1 MGNCTWP
8 IQLQVVY
15 CHVEILND
23 TFSDRLF
30 RALQHLLKMLLKISS
45 CPFMVPY
52 KIDIFTVIVKLLL
65 AFILE
70 QMRVFI

>member
-1 MGNCTWP
+1 MGNCARP

-15 CHVEILND
+15 CHVKILND
-23 TFSDRLF
+23 TLSDRLF
-30 RALQHLLKMLLKISS
+30 RALQHLLKMLLEISC
-45 CPFMVPY
+45 CPFMVPD
-52 KIDIFTVIVKLLL
+52 KINIFTVIVKLLL